1 MGEDEAESKAPDTKP
16 EGPKKEKGQKK
27 GPKKEKG
34 QKKESKQE
42 KKSKKSKTAVK
53 PEQTVDEIADAWAA
67 GYAAKE
73 ATKE

>member
-27 GPKKEKG
+27 ETKKEKG
-34 QKKESKQE
+34 PS

-53 PEQTVDEIADAWAA
+53 PEQTVDEIANAWAA
-67 GYAAKE
+67 EYAAKE
-73 ATKE
+73 AAKE